1 MLKKRRTSTPRME
14 DLIPD
19 PVRRTEVLSRLYN
32 NDSLLGEGGIF
43 TDMLQSMI
51 NAALEGEIDYTLA
64 SDSESDTG
72 SRNKRNGYT
81 SKQVRS
87 SAGTLDIRPPR
98 DRDGVH
104 EPVILKKWQRSL
116 GTGIDEIILSL
127 YARGQSVEDV
137 RFQLRQLYGVE
148 LSAGA
153 ISAVTDR
160 IIPEINQW
168 QNRQLLPFYA
178 IIYLDAIHFK
188 VRQDGRVI
196 SKAFYTTYA
205 VDASGQREILGLYL
219 GDSEGARQWGLILE
233 DLRKRGVEDVLFFC
247 IDGLAGFKDVIEEVF
262 PESQIQRCIVHM
274 IRNSVKYVSYKDI
287 RAVCNDLKT
296 IYTSANREQAAV
308 ALASFRLTWDK
319 KYKEISPKWIACWD
333 ELMAFMDYISNIRR
347 LIYTTNPVEGFHRI
361 IRKVTKTKGAWSS
374 EMALLKQIYLTITYN
389 EKSWKKNI
397 FNRLDTKRELI
408 DQFGERYSKHLG

>member
-1 MLKKRRTSTPRME
+1 MTKKQRTTGPRME

-19 PVRRTEVLSRLYN
+19 QKRRTEVLRRLYN

-51 NAALEGEIDYTLA
+51 NAALDGEMDYTL
-64 SDSESDTG
+64 DSVPDTV
-72 SRNKRNGYT
+72 SKNKRNGYT
-81 SKQVRS
+81 SKKVRS

-148 LSAGA
+148 ISAGA

-160 IIPEINQW
+160 IIPEITNW

-178 IIYLDAIHFK
+178 IIYLDAIHYK
-188 VRQDGRVI
+188 VRQEGRVV

-205 VDASGQREILGLYL
+205 VDAHGQRDILGLYL
-219 GDSEGARQWGLILE
+219 TDSEGARQWGLILE
-233 DLRKRGVEDVLFFC
+233 DLRKRGVEDVLFFS
-247 IDGLAGFKDVIEEVF
+247 IDGLTGFKDVIEEVF
-262 PESQIQRCIVHM
+262 PKSQIQRCIVHM
-274 IRNSVKYVSYKDI
+274 IRNSVKFVSYKDI
-287 RAVCNDLKT
+287 KAVCMDLKA

-308 ALASFRLTWDK
+308 ALASFGLIWDK
-319 KYKEISPKWIACWD
+319 KYKEITPKWIANWE
-333 ELMAFMDYISNIRR
+333 ELMVFMDYSSNIRR
-347 LIYTTNPVEGFHRI
+347 LIYTTNPVEGLHRI

-374 EMALLKQIYLTITYN
+374 EMGLLKQIYLTLTYN
-389 EKSWKKNI
+389 EKSWKKDI
-397 FNRLDTKRELI
+397 FNRLSTKRELI
-408 DQFGERYSKHLG
+408 DHFGERYSKHLG